1 MDFAK
6 LISKRRSI
14 YNLGS
19 HLPIEQKEVVSL
31 VENGLKQCPS
41 AFNSQ
46 PGRLVL
52 LFGGYHNKL
61 WQITS
66 DYLKKVV
73 AAEQFA
79 KTQEKISSF
88 AKGAGTVL
96 FFIDENVTS
105 ELQKTYPSYAA
116 NFPVWAE
123 QSEGMLQYIIWSLF
137 AEKEIGA
144 SLQHYNPLIDEEV
157 HKAFDI
163 PNFWRL
169 SAEMPFGNIV
179 SPAEEKSFLPIEK
192 RLKIF
197 V

>member
-1 MDFAK
+1 MGFAN

-14 YNLGS
+14 YSLGAQ
-19 HLPIEQKEVVSL
+19 LPIGQKEVISL

-46 PGRLVL
+46 PGRIVL
-52 LFGGYHNKL
+52 LFGDSHRKL

-66 DYLKKVV
+66 DCLKKIV
-73 AAEQFA
+73 AAEQFS

-88 AKGAGTVL
+88 ASGAGTVL
-96 FFIDENVTS
+96 FFIDESVTS

-123 QSEGMLQYIIWSLF
+123 QAEGMLQYIIWSLF

-144 SLQHYNPLIDEEV
+144 SLQHYNPLIDEDV

-169 SAEMPFGNIV
+169 SAEMPFGNIIC
-179 SPAEEKSFLPIEK
+179 PAEEKSFLAMEK